1 MCFLLYAFSAGAVK
15 MNEQQTLSGAVTR
28 YSWRTKADKEYACL
42 PTDVLALARAWALEP
57 CTQIM

>member
-28 YSWRTKADKEYACL
+28 GGQKQIKNMHVYQRTFLHSLGLGLLNPVHKLCE
-42 PTDVLALARAWALEP
+42 
-57 CTQIM
+57 